1 MANLRLAA
9 TAAALTLAAFAAPA
23 FVQVSSVADC
33 EYEGGEIFNVQG
45 ATVCLVQIR
54 PEEYRDNEAY
64 DGQQLGV
71 NKCEG
76 AVLNNGVF
84 CKITLVAAPPKPVTA
99 TPVELTDV
107 VTDDSVVSAPVVELN
122 DVAAEV
128 PGVVELIEDIK

>member
-1 MANLRLAA
+1 MAKLRLAA

-23 FVQVSSVADC
+23 FAQVSSQADC

-71 NKCEG
+71 NSCPG
-76 AVLNNGVF
+76 DVLNNGVF
-84 CKITLVAAPPKPVTA
+84 CKITLVAAPPKPAVTEPVA
-99 TPVELTDV
+99 QPVELTDT
-107 VTDDSVVSAPVVELN
+107 VTDMVEPVVVEMN
-122 DVAAEV
+122 DESN
-128 PGVVELIEDIK
+128 